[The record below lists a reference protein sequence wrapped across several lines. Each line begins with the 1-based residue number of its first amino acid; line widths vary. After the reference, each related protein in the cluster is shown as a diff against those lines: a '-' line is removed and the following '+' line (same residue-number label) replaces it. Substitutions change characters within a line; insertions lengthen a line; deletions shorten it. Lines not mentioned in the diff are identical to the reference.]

1 MCKSKKKKPAKF
13 LNFHVFHPKK
23 NFLNFHVFNPK
34 KTRKGNFSPPKKK
47 KTTNNKKIQLLFV
60 HFYVF
65 LQLTDLFPDTS
76 QLYRFLRLI
85 TDFFPDFYVSSLH
98 ILFPDFFTD
107 FSVFLQ
113 LNQLTSHLSNISKK
127 KKQ

>member
-34 KTRKGNFSPPKKK
+34 KTKKGNFSQK

-127 KKQ
+127 KNSK